1 LRVINPDAE
10 KDDHEDEDE
19 DTGHVHDAVEEGDG
33 NLNVKAYRAKRVA
46 KLRKN
51 EAALRLKVAQWWQG
65 VQDVMGP
72 NEAIVSTSQGLV
84 ISVIFSVLG

>member
-1 LRVINPDAE
+1 MHADTEIQKHAPGPDNHLAE
-10 KDDHEDEDE
+10 DDEDP
-19 DTGHVHDAVEEGDG
+19 G
-33 NLNVKAYRAKRVA
+33 VKAYRAKRVA

>member
-46 KLRKN
+46 KLTKT
-51 EAALRLKVAQWWQG
+51 EAALRLKVMEWSQG
-65 VQDVMGP
+65 VQNVMGAS
-72 NEAIVSTSQGLV
+72 EAIVSA
-84 ISVIFSVLG
+84 FSG